1 MIYINLVFYSYIKI
15 TLITYKKKMSSYL
28 TAVNPS
34 LSAIGVNKDTLYYDE
49 EDIKVESV
57 EFCNRVGRYQRSLTT
72 LQFGGSSDI
81 SVPNYNFI
89 GSTYLQ
95 VEMPVLDPAV
105 SLCDNWL
112 VHAVE
117 SINYSWG
124 SSNISLVTINSIDM
138 LHHNYM
144 ACETREK
151 RQKMVLLG
159 GGIKAKGDTQ
169 DTRTAT
175 ICLKFPWSTIA
186 ASEQKRLFDLK
197 ILDTNMLIQIKWATK
212 DKFLGWLTADA
223 GLVPDSFTSAKI
235 ILKQNELT
243 NHNDSLATRMKVESK
258 LNYNY
263 PFVHLSTGTS
273 HRFITVEGENQ
284 VRFELNSFLNSDLL
298 GILFSVVDLKDLSR
312 SSDVAHS
319 FPNPFNLQKVKDISI
334 DFNGQKLM
342 DYSDDLNQLAN
353 LNISKGDTTCDI
365 HKLVPATGA
374 ADGDDK
380 DLSYVWYIPFTQY
393 KELTFEEAYCN
404 VIGYKS
410 QPVDLSFTFTAPAT
424 APTMICRTTYLYNA
438 YTSTSDFTS
447 TMYFS

>member
-1 MIYINLVFYSYIKI
+1 
-15 TLITYKKKMSSYL
+15 MSSYL

-81 SVPNYNFI
+81 SIPNYNFI

-95 VEMPVLDPAV
+95 VEMPVLDNAV
-105 SLCDNWL
+105 SLADNWL
-112 VHAVE
+112 INAVE
-117 SINYSWG
+117 SVNYSWG

-138 LHHNYM
+138 LHHNYI
-144 ACETREK
+144 ACCSREK
-151 RQKMVLLG
+151 REKMILLG
-159 GGIKAKGDTQ
+159 GGIKPKDKTQ

-175 ICLKFPWSTIA
+175 ICLKFPWSTIS

-197 ILDTNMLIQIKWATK
+197 LLDTNMLIQIKWATK
-212 DKFLGWLTADA
+212 DKFMGWLTADV

-243 NHNDSLATRMKVESK
+243 NHNDSLATRMKIESK

-298 GILFSVVDLKDLSR
+298 GILFSVIDLKDLSR

-319 FPNPFNLQKVKDISI
+319 FPNPFNLQKVKDIKI
-334 DFNGQKLM
+334 EFNGQILM
-342 DYSDDLNQLAN
+342 DYPDDLNELAN
-353 LNISKGDTTCDI
+353 LNISKGDTTCMQ
-365 HKLVPATGA
+365 HKLITSTGETDSA
-374 ADGDDK
+374 NK
-380 DLSYVWYIPFTQY
+380 DLSYVWYVPFTQY
-393 KELTFEEAYCN
+393 KELTFEEAYSN
-404 VIGYKS
+404 VMGFKS

-424 APTMICRTTYLYNA
+424 TPTMICRTTYLYNA
-438 YTSTSDFTS
+438 YTSTNDFTS